1 MPKKLFKLR
10 KNMNEL
16 VSVMYDILT
25 ELREMNSKLN
35 SLKTNMSSIESFLDD
50 IRGIENIDLS
60 NIKSELEYLKYIYES
75 MN

>member
-1 MPKKLFKLR
+1 
-10 KNMNEL
+10 MNEL

-50 IRGIENIDLS
+50 IRGIDNIDLS

>member
-1 MPKKLFKLR
+1 
-10 KNMNEL
+10 MNEL
-16 VSVMYDILT
+16 VSVIYDILT

-50 IRGIENIDLS
+50 IRGIDNIDLS